1 MSFIQGT
8 DRKQKTMFPDCIEDY
23 IGEDN
28 PVRVIDEYVK
38 LVNMSAFTKSKEHRR
53 GAPGYHPS
61 VLLKLYLYGYV
72 NGIRSSRKLETE
84 SHRNIEVVWLL
95 QKLKPDFKT
104 IADFRK
110 ENKTQLKQV
119 FKDFTKLC
127 KDLKLLGEEF
137 IAIDGTKI
145 QANNSK
151 KNNFSKKKIQRHKQY
166 IEDKVNSYLDLLE
179 SSDKDDS
186 PKLKYTPEEIQK
198 KIEKLKERKIKF
210 EELEKKLQDSECNE
224 VSTVDEDARL
234 MDNKNNGVTVA
245 YNIQTAVDSKHSIIV
260 AYDVTNNPADQGNLN
275 SLAEKAKDIFG
286 KRKLEV
292 AADKGYYQADD
303 LMKCERNE
311 TTVYLPKQSYSN
323 ATGDKDFYGD
333 KFTYVPEK
341 DLYICPLGHELRR
354 INHKSKEPKRIKYR
368 NYDAC
373 KNCESK
379 SKCTTAAKGRIINRS
394 PNQDFLDTIDARTE
408 ANMDKYLQ
416 RQMIVEHPYGTI
428 KRTMNAGYFLTRG
441 MDSVTTETALVLL
454 AYNFKRVINIIGVKE
469 LLRILVALRPT
480 LSLYFYMFKSYCT
493 KRQEIYG

>member
-28 PVRVIDEYVK
+28 PVRVIDQYVE

-61 VLLKLYLYGYV
+61 VLLKLYLYGYI

-84 SHRNIEVVWLL
+84 SHRNIEVIWLL

-151 KNNFSKKKIQRHKQY
+151 KNNFSKKKIDRHKQY

-186 PKLKYTPEEIQK
+186 PKLKYTPEEIQQ

-210 EELEKKLQDSECNE
+210 EELEKNY
-224 VSTVDEDARL
+224 R
-234 MDNKNNGVTVA
+234 
-245 YNIQTAVDSKHSIIV
+245 I
-260 AYDVTNNPADQGNLN
+260 
-275 SLAEKAKDIFG
+275 AK
-286 KRKLEV
+286 V
-292 AADKGYYQADD
+292 
-303 LMKCERNE
+303 M
-311 TTVYLPKQSYSN
+311 
-323 ATGDKDFYGD
+323 
-333 KFTYVPEK
+333 
-341 DLYICPLGHELRR
+341 
-354 INHKSKEPKRIKYR
+354 
-368 NYDAC
+368 
-373 KNCESK
+373 
-379 SKCTTAAKGRIINRS
+379 
-394 PNQDFLDTIDARTE
+394 
-408 ANMDKYLQ
+408 KYLQ
-416 RQMIVEHPYGTI
+416 
-428 KRTMNAGYFLTRG
+428 LTKMLG
-441 MDSVTTETALVLL
+441 
-454 AYNFKRVINIIGVKE
+454 
-469 LLRILVALRPT
+469 
-480 LSLYFYMFKSYCT
+480 
-493 KRQEIYG
+493 